1 MISTTTDTPTGYRT
15 TDTATPTSRLL
26 IGSLFV
32 APLIYLAAESKYAA
46 SGWDDATAGA
56 IHVLGA
62 IAYGF
67 VILAVA
73 SRLPS
78 SSRLAAVL
86 LLVALIGMAGNVG
99 YGFDSIHTS
108 FGDMKLVDRDGAANV
123 IKPLGLVFPLSLLL
137 VAAALRP
144 LGHRWQAGTLVA
156 AAIAWPIAHIGNIA
170 EIAVPLSI
178 ALVAVFGSL
187 GLAWTGRP

>member
-1 MISTTTDTPTGYRT
+1 MSATTTETTAAYRT
-15 TDTATPTSRLL
+15 EVASPTARLL

-32 APLIYLAAESKYAA
+32 APLIYLAAESAYAA
-46 SGWDDATAGA
+46 TGWDDATAGA

-62 IAYGF
+62 IGYGF

-86 LLVALIGMAGNVG
+86 LFAALIGMAGNVAF
-99 YGFDSIHTS
+99 GFESIHAS
-108 FGDMKLVDRDGAANV
+108 FGDMELVDRDGAANL

-137 VAAALRP
+137 VAVALRR
-144 LGHRWQAGTLVA
+144 LGHRWQAATVAA
-156 AAIAWPIAHIGNIA
+156 AAIAWPIAHVGNIA
-170 EIAVPLSI
+170 AVAVAVSI
-178 ALVAVFGSL
+178 ALVAAFGSL
-187 GLAWTGRP
+187 GLAWTQRP